1 MPGTVLGDI
10 ALWRRLY
17 LAAKTSHVGGGV
29 DVDMLAC
36 PLHHPM
42 TCSHQSRG

>member
-17 LAAKTSHVGGGV
+17 LAAKTSHVGGGEGGRCGHAS
-29 DVDMLAC
+29 LSSA
-36 PLHHPM
+36 P
-42 TCSHQSRG
+42 SHDL